1 MKKITLILLTLGLT
15 QASCIQ
21 ETLDSK
27 VKKINDLIERYS
39 KLNKFNGSVLIA
51 RRGDILLAKGV
62 GFKNAGYKTLNDTNS
77 IFQIYS
83 ITKTFTSVVIFKLI
97 ELNKLSLNDKLSK
110 FYPKFPMGDAI
121 TIEHLL
127 THSSGIYDYTR
138 EEKMPDCRE
147 QPFVNFLAS
156 KPLDFLPGTNWSYS
170 NSGYYLLGFIIAK
183 LTGVSYEQAVRQFI
197 LQPSGMR
204 NSGFDFK
211 NLSLQNKTT
220 GYSIFTNSFK
230 KQAILGDST
239 GPFAAGAIYSTVGDL
254 FRFHC
259 ALQTYKIISKASL
272 DKAYRGSERNE
283 QYGHG
288 WQIREIGSLLNKKK
302 VVWHGGGAAGFRSS
316 FARIPEDDIC
326 IVLLNNHESANT
338 EFITKNVID
347 ILYDNPVPLPNE
359 IKLKKEV
366 LEQLAGAY
374 ASDGEHPLILYI
386 SITDERLAIQV
397 SGQGKTTLLAQKEN
411 YFSQEEAEAFV
422 EFTKEGDGS
431 YNKLIVHQKGSDL
444 HAKKLPA
451 SWGIIGDATAIGW
464 QAITPDI
471 PFQEDPK
478 NKRYWLIRNINL
490 VKGEFKF
497 RYNND
502 WFINYG
508 DNDGDHVL
516 DEYGANI
523 KTDSGVYNITLD
535 FTIDGKPSYII
546 SKAIPE

>member
-1 MKKITLILLTLGLT
+1 MKKIALILLTLGLT

-21 ETLDSK
+21 TPDDVK
-27 VKKINDLIERYS
+27 IKKIHDLMERYS
-39 KLNKFNGSVLIA
+39 KLNKFNGSVLVA
-51 RRGDILLAKGV
+51 RKGDILLAKGF
-62 GFKNAGYKTLNDTNS
+62 GFKNTDHKTLNDTNS

-83 ITKTFTSVVIFKLI
+83 VTKTFTSTVIFKLV
-97 ELNKLSLNDKLSK
+97 ELNKLLLTDKLSK
-110 FYPKFPMGDAI
+110 FYPQFPKGDTI

-127 THSSGIYDYTR
+127 THRSGIYDYTR

-156 KPLDFLPGTNWSYS
+156 KPFDFLPGTNWSYS

-183 LTGVSYEQAVRQFI
+183 LTGVSYEQAVRRFI
-197 LQPSGMR
+197 FQPSGMTH
-204 NSGFDFK
+204 SGFDFK
-211 NLSLQNKTT
+211 NLSHENKTT
-220 GYSIFTNSFK
+220 GYSIFTSSFK

-254 FRFHC
+254 FRFHR
-259 ALQTYKIISKASL
+259 ALQTYKIVSKASL
-272 DKAYRGSERNE
+272 NKAYSGSERNE

-288 WQIREIGSLLNKKK
+288 WQLREIGSLFNKKK
-302 VVWHGGGAAGFRSS
+302 LVWHGGGAAGFRSS
-316 FARIPEDDIC
+316 FARIPEDDLC
-326 IVLLNNHESANT
+326 IVLLNNQESANT
-338 EFITKNVID
+338 EFITKNIID
-347 ILYDNPVPLPNE
+347 ILYDKPVSLPNE
-359 IKLKKEV
+359 IKLKKEA

-374 ASDGEHPLILYI
+374 ATDGEHPLVLYI
-386 SITDERLAIQV
+386 SMTDERLALQV

-422 EFTKEGDGS
+422 EFTKDGAGP

-444 HAKKLPA
+444 HAKKLH
-451 SWGIIGDATAIGW
+451 STWGIIGDATAIGW

-471 PFQEDPK
+471 PFEEDLK
-478 NKRYWLIRNINL
+478 NRGHWLIRNIQL

-508 DNDGDHVL
+508 DNERDQVL

-523 KTDSGVYNITLD
+523 KTEAGVYNITLD
-535 FTIDGKPSYII
+535 FTIEGQPSYII